1 MFPGLFFGLYFC
13 VERTYRI
20 GFSFVRIA
28 GGPKV
33 DRRTWF
39 WRGRACFLNRG
50 TAMDFFHEDKNR
62 AFLTAFL
69 RNSLRSDTVVVVF
82 EVNSI
87 GVSKLKH
94 RFRWGKT

>member
-1 MFPGLFFGLYFC
+1 M
-13 VERTYRI
+13 E
-20 GFSFVRIA
+20 
-28 GGPKV
+28 
-33 DRRTWF
+33 
-39 WRGRACFLNRG
+39 
-50 TAMDFFHEDKNR
+50 FFHEDKNR